1 MTDRPPAGAAH
12 HAAGELSEG
21 AIDPDPFVQF
31 DRWFAEAVAAR
42 LSQPEAMALA
52 TTGPDLTPSVRMVL
66 LKGVDARGFV
76 FYTNL
81 ESAKARDL
89 AGNSRAGIAIHWQP
103 LHRQVRAAG
112 SVTRVGR
119 EEAAAYFAT
128 RPRGAQLAALVSAQS
143 RVIDDRETLLRDYE
157 RLAAEYE
164 GREVTLPE
172 HWGGYRLAPD
182 WIEFWQGREHRLH
195 DRLRY
200 VRLEPGWRI
209 ERLSP

>member
-1 MTDRPPAGAAH
+1 MADRPPADGAGPAR
-12 HAAGELSEG
+12 ELSEDT
-21 AIDPDPFVQF
+21 IDPDPFVQF
-31 DRWFAEAVAAR
+31 DRWFADAVEAG
-42 LSQPEAMALA
+42 LPQPEAMALA

-89 AGNSRAGIAIHWQP
+89 AWSPRAGMAIHWQP
-103 LHRQVRAAG
+103 LHRQVRASG
-112 SVTRVGR
+112 PVVDVDRPEV
-119 EEAAAYFAT
+119 AAYFAS
-128 RPRGAQLAALVSAQS
+128 RPRGAQLAALASEQS
-143 RVIDDRETLLRDYE
+143 RVIVSRDVLLREYE
-157 RLAAEYE
+157 RLSNEHE
-164 GREVTLPE
+164 GRDVALPE
-172 HWGGYRLAPD
+172 HWGGYRLAPE

-200 VRLEPGWRI
+200 VRSPGGWRI